1 MTDDVCTTALLRPSL
16 LLAVG
21 SCVLALR
28 WALFVRARSFARSY
42 LRLISVCLRSSSRS
56 RVSPWF
62 ADRTTRLRRST
73 AASAPTTSRRRQCA
87 ATIASEVFTSRSTPI
102 APRSTCTARSLA
114 SSATAPTCKEPTL
127 ARGTTSPLP
136 RTQYCTRHSSRSS
149 CCYTRLSST
158 STSSFVHLRPPSSD
172 GTHPR
177 LLFLLPPTRHSR
189 SLP

>member
-1 MTDDVCTTALLRPSL
+1 MYHGAAASFWFLRAGASVGIVCSRSLVRSFVPTAHLGVPSL
-16 LLAVG
+16 LLLLQVTG
-21 SCVLALR
+21 EPL
-28 WALFVRARSFARSY
+28 VRR
-42 LRLISVCLRSSSRS
+42 
-56 RVSPWF
+56 P
-62 ADRTTRLRRST
+62 DDT
-73 AASAPTTSRRRQCA
+73 AEASRRRQCA

-158 STSSFVHLRPPSSD
+158 SSSSTSFVHLRPPSSD